1 MGYASSS
8 FSSLIGSIEGA
19 VRNTFT
25 RFLWELVEFMVDDYD
40 EFRPA
45 LVLAVHLLKEL
56 ILLKLSSVPF
66 RKEPCTFD
74 LRSASFLDWLTI
86 DPRMLL
92 SNSIDILLL
101 TLLFETAVLFM
112 LL

>member
-1 MGYASSS
+1 
-8 FSSLIGSIEGA
+8 
-19 VRNTFT
+19 
-25 RFLWELVEFMVDDYD
+25 MVDDYD

-74 LRSASFLDWLTI
+74 LRSASFLD
-86 DPRMLL
+86 
-92 SNSIDILLL
+92 
-101 TLLFETAVLFM
+101 
-112 LL
+112 